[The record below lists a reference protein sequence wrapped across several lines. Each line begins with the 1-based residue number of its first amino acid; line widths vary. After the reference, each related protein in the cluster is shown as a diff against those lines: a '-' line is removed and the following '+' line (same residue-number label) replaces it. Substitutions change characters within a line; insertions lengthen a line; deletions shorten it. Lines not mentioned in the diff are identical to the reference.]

1 MSASTGAL
9 ASTPL
14 VVRIKRK
21 RDEPALPEFV
31 IPSKRPTLLAG
42 LSLNDDDGPNEEP
55 PKRGSP
61 VPSLDTAG
69 SDRGSERGA
78 SSNTAAAAASSI
90 ASVAVGGSGTGKAA
104 SSSEPDSGGAS
115 RAQPFSKRC
124 ASLVSM

>member
-1 MSASTGAL
+1 MDS
-9 ASTPL
+9 
-14 VVRIKRK
+14 
-21 RDEPALPEFV
+21 
-31 IPSKRPTLLAG
+31 LLADVLDMPKTSRAASKPLG
-42 LSLNDDDGPNEEP
+42 HQPAAPSVSTRSLGDSFDDDDGPNEEP

-78 SSNTAAAAASSI
+78 SSNTAAAASSI

>member
-1 MSASTGAL
+1 MDS
-9 ASTPL
+9 
-14 VVRIKRK
+14 
-21 RDEPALPEFV
+21 
-31 IPSKRPTLLAG
+31 LLADVLDMPKTSRAASKPLG
-42 LSLNDDDGPNEEP
+42 HQPAAPSVSTRSLGDSFDDDDGPNEEP
-55 PKRGSP
+55 PKRESP

-90 ASVAVGGSGTGKAA
+90 ASVAVGGSGTAKAA